1 MEAFL
6 LKSFPDNYSAN
17 VVKILHSMSMKGFK
31 DLHLVGSAA
40 IRSQIYSADYD
51 AMENVK
57 AKSVEEVVASLK
69 KIIKEVRVIPECY
82 FGDIKCGEVPQ
93 WNVFRPNAN
102 YDFSSNKIVDFN
114 IKESQTKVDNLR
126 KAKVITEEEAKIGL
140 ALLEKA
146 TAPFEFLE
154 AKKLIRWHIL
164 RWKPSQ
170 ILEGVQHYR
179 GHTFTLEDAVQSGG
193 MIKTDVIAN
202 IRDRFTEF
210 SMIYS
215 VFIKGKR
222 VTPKDPP
229 IINSLMEDILYY
241 NKINP
246 FKALKRSFALIKQN
260 KNVKDAAVLVPI
272 LNSDLGRL
280 YQIIADLKTLEDLL
294 NRPEH
299 PIKEIKL
306 QIEEMKVRMGNIYQ
320 LKDFLRHEHDI
331 MGSITSMLR
340 MGEGHL
346 KNRIAVLIDSLQK
359 ILNHG
364 TLKFAKGVTKLL
376 DKVKL

>member
-1 MEAFL
+1 
-6 LKSFPDNYSAN
+6 
-17 VVKILHSMSMKGFK
+17 MSMKGFK

-40 IRSQIYSADYD
+40 IRSQIYSADFD

-57 AKSVEEVVASLK
+57 VTSVEDVVHSLK
-69 KIIKEVRVIPECY
+69 NIIKEVRSIPECY

-93 WNVFRPNAN
+93 WNVFRQNAH
-102 YDFSSNKIVDFN
+102 YDFRTNKVIDFH
-114 IKESQTKVDNLR
+114 IKESQTKVDELR
-126 KAKVITEEEAKIGL
+126 RANVITEEEAKIGL

-146 TAPFEFLE
+146 TTEFGFLE
-154 AKKLIRWHIL
+154 AKKLIRWYIL

-170 ILEGVQHYR
+170 ILDGIQHYR
-179 GHTFTLEDAVQSGG
+179 GHTFRLEDAITSGG

-210 SMIYS
+210 SMIYA
-215 VFIKGKR
+215 VYIKGKR
-222 VTPKDPP
+222 VTPKEPP
-229 IINSLMEDILYY
+229 IITSLMEDIVYY

-246 FKALKRSFALIKQN
+246 FKSLKRTFALIKQN
-260 KNVKDAAVLVPI
+260 KNIKEAALLVPI

-280 YQIIADLKTLEDLL
+280 YQIISDLKTLEDLL

-306 QIEEMKVRMGNIYQ
+306 QIEDMKVRMGNIYQ

-331 MGSITSMLR
+331 MLTLSAMLKFK
-340 MGEGHL
+340 EGHL
-346 KNRIAVLIDSLQK
+346 KNKIAELIQTLQG
-359 ILNHG
+359 ILNLG
-364 TLKFAKGVTKLL
+364 TMKFAKGIIKSLEG
-376 DKVKL
+376 VKK